1 MVQIYIIYNADS
13 TPMGKI
19 KYACTKIMSSASDS
33 PCSACDLTHNGLHLS
48 ETAKWSATKK
58 RIVGTD
64 VQQLHRDELGT
75 ELRNFID
82 SEKLELPVVLGQ
94 ESVEAPLKVLMR
106 KGELAACSKDHEKF
120 LASLQKNASDEGIAL
135 NIQSKM

>member
-1 MVQIYIIYNADS
+1 MAQIYIVYNADS

-58 RIVGTD
+58 RIVGID
-64 VQQLHRDELGT
+64 VQQLHRDELST
-75 ELRNFID
+75 ELKGFID
-82 SEKLELPVVLGQ
+82 SEKLELPVVLGK
-94 ESVEAPLKVLMR
+94 ESIETPLKVLMR
-106 KGELAACSKDHEKF
+106 KGELAVCSKDHEKF
-120 LASLQKNASDEGIAL
+120 LASLQKNASGEGIAL
-135 NIQSKM
+135 NIRSEM